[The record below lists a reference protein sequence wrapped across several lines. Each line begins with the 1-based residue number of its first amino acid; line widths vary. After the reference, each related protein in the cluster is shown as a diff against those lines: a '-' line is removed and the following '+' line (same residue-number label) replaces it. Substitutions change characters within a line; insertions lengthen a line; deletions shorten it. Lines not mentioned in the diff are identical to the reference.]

1 MPAQEHRIYPPGED
15 SHWGSPIR
23 DTVSARTS
31 PAENVLFWCNI
42 GHYSYDKIADHSG
55 GSAHDFDRPVL
66 RTERMSDAAILRRLS
81 AEYRRVRSCCA
92 APPRQY

>member
-1 MPAQEHRIYPPGED
+1 L
-15 SHWGSPIR
+15 GSPIR

-31 PAENVLFWCNI
+31 PAENVLFWCSI
-42 GHYSYDKIADHSG
+42 GHYSYGKIAGRSG
-55 GSAHDFDRPVL
+55 GLAHDFDRLVL
-66 RTERMSDAAILRRLS
+66 RTERESDAATSRRLR